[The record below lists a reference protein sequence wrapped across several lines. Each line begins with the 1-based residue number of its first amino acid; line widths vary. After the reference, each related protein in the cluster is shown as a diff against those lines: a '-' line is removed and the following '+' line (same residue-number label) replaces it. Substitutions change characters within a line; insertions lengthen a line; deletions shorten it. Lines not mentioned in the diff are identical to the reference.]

1 MKGHE
6 QASPYYPIFLN
17 IKGRKCVV
25 VGGGQVAL
33 RKVNALIKHGAN
45 VEVISAAPCQELGE
59 LADMGEV
66 HILSRDYAQGDL
78 VGAIIAIAATD
89 NGKTNEEV
97 AREAKGRGTLI
108 NVVDDPHSSDF
119 IVPSYL
125 SRGDVTIAVST
136 GGRSPALARKI
147 RANIE
152 KGFGTEYASLALLVS
167 EVRSELKRRGI
178 KVESDDWQEV
188 LDLDSLIDM
197 VQAGRTEEVRA
208 VLLTNLEKRGQRE
221 S

>member
-17 IKGRKCVV
+17 IRGRKCVV

-33 RKVNALIKHGAN
+33 RKANALLKHGAN
-45 VEVISAAPCQELGE
+45 VEVISADPCQELGK
-59 LADMGEV
+59 LAERREV
-66 HILSRDYAQGDL
+66 HLLSRDYAQGDL
-78 VGAIIAIAATD
+78 VDALIAIAATD

-97 AREAKGRGTLI
+97 AAEARGRGILI
-108 NVVDDPHSSDF
+108 NVVDDPHRSDF

-147 RANIE
+147 RANLE
-152 KGFGTEYASLALLVS
+152 KDFGTEYASLALVIS

-178 KVESDDWQEV
+178 TVESDDWQEV
-188 LDLDSLIDM
+188 LDLDPLIDM
-197 VQAGRTEEVRA
+197 VQAGRIEEVRA
-208 VLLTNLEKRGQRE
+208 ILLTNLEKLGRRE

>member
-6 QASPYYPIFLN
+6 QQSPYYPIFLN
-17 IKGRKCVV
+17 IRGRKCVV

-33 RKVNALIKHGAN
+33 RKVNALLMHGAN
-45 VEVISAAPCQELGE
+45 VAVISADPCQELGK
-59 LADMGEV
+59 LAEREEV
-66 HILSRDYAQGDL
+66 HLLSRDYAQGDL
-78 VGAIIAIAATD
+78 VDALIAVAATD

-97 AREAKGRGTLI
+97 AAEAKGRGILI
-108 NVVDDPHSSDF
+108 NVVDDPHLSDF

-125 SRGDVTIAVST
+125 CRGDVTIAVST

-147 RANIE
+147 RANLE
-152 KGFGTEYASLALLVS
+152 KDIGTEYASLALLVS

-178 KVESDDWQEV
+178 TVESDDWQEV

-197 VQAGRTEEVRA
+197 VQAGRIEEVRA
-208 VLLTNLEKRGQRE
+208 TLLINLEKLGRRE

>member
-1 MKGHE
+1 MSGHE

-33 RKVNALIKHGAN
+33 RKVNALLNHGAN
-45 VEVISAAPCQELGE
+45 VEVISAEPCQELGM
-59 LADMGEV
+59 LAERGKV
-66 HILSRDYAQGDL
+66 HLLSRDYAHGDL
-78 VGAIIAIAATD
+78 VGALIAIAATD

-108 NVVDDPHSSDF
+108 NVVDDPHRSDF

-125 SRGDVTIAVST
+125 SRGDVAIAVST

-147 RANIE
+147 RANLE
-152 KGFGTEYASLALLVS
+152 KDFGAEYASLALLVS

-178 KVESDDWQEV
+178 TVESEDWQEV
-188 LDLDSLIDM
+188 LDLGSLINM

-208 VLLTNLEKRGQRE
+208 DLLINLEKRGRKE

>member
-1 MKGHE
+1 MNAHE
-6 QASPYYPIFLN
+6 QASPYHPIFLN

-33 RKVNALIKHGAN
+33 RKVNALLKHGAN
-45 VEVISAAPCQELGE
+45 VEVISAAPCQELGK

-66 HILSRDYAQGDL
+66 HILSRDYAPGDL
-78 VGAIIAIAATD
+78 VGALIAIAATD
-89 NGKTNEEV
+89 NSKTNKEV
-97 AREAKGRGTLI
+97 AREAKERGTLI
-108 NVVDDPHSSDF
+108 NVVDDPDSSDF

-147 RANIE
+147 RVNIE
-152 KGFGTEYASLALLVS
+152 KGFGTEYASLASLVS

-178 KVESDDWQEV
+178 KVGSDDWQEV
-188 LDLDSLIDM
+188 LDLDWLIDM

-208 VLLTNLEKRGQRE
+208 VLLTNLEKRGRRE

>member
-1 MKGHE
+1 MKGRE

-147 RANIE
+147 RANLE
-152 KGFGTEYASLALLVS
+152 KGFGTEYAPLALLVS

-178 KVESDDWQEV
+178 KVGSDDWQEV
-188 LDLDSLIDM
+188 LDPDWLIDM
-197 VQAGRTEEVRA
+197 VRAGRTDEVRA

>member
-1 MKGHE
+1 MKGHV

-33 RKVNALIKHGAN
+33 RKVNALLKHGAN
-45 VEVISAAPCQELGE
+45 VEVISADPCQELGK
-59 LADMGEV
+59 LADKGEV
-66 HILSRDYAQGDL
+66 HILSRDYAPGDL
-78 VGAIIAIAATD
+78 VGALIAIAATD
-89 NGKTNEEV
+89 NSKINGEV
-97 AREAKGRGTLI
+97 AREAEGRGTLI

-119 IVPSYL
+119 IFPSYL

-136 GGRSPALARKI
+136 GGKSPALARKI
-147 RANIE
+147 RSNIE
-152 KGFGTEYASLALLVS
+152 KGIGTEYASLALLVS

-188 LDLDSLIDM
+188 LDLDWLIDM
-197 VQAGRTEEVRA
+197 VHAGRTEEVRA
-208 VLLTNLEKRGQRE
+208 ILLTNLEKRGQRE